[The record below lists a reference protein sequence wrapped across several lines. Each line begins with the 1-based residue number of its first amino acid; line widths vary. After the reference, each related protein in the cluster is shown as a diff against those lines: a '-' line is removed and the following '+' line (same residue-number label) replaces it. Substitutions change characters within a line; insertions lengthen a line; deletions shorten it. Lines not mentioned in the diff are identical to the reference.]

1 MYGLGY
7 LLLYPN
13 GRKIVRYMNALVEHY
28 ADYVVPDGLIERK
41 TFYAEPEY
49 ASKQFVTEI
58 YKHRVDNL
66 VCIEKTYT
74 NDRVE
79 TVEYFS
85 SGRKDCVKSNSKI
98 FMTNKYAVF

>member
-1 MYGLGY
+1 MYALGY

-13 GRKIVRYMNALVEHY
+13 GRKIVLYMNALVEYY
-28 ADYVVPDGLIERK
+28 ADYVVPDGLIGRT

-74 NDRVE
+74 NDRIE

-85 SGRKDCVKSNSKI
+85 SGRKDCLKSNSKI
-98 FMTNKYAVF
+98 SMTNRYVVF